1 MNGRLV
7 LRDAAPD
14 DRSFLEA
21 MLVEAVNWDA
31 RRVRLDR
38 DAILREPQLAHYIE
52 GWKRPG
58 DLGIL
63 AELVDKPV
71 GAAWL
76 RILGVDDPGY
86 GFIDERTPEVSIGVA
101 EERRGKGIGG
111 ALLEALAASARRAGH
126 AALCLSVATLNPA
139 VALYE
144 RHGFVPV
151 ARSPVAMTMRRDL
164 TR

>member
-7 LRDAAPD
+7 LREAAPD
-14 DRSFLEA
+14 DRPFLEA

-38 DAILREPQLAHYIE
+38 EAILREPQLAHYTE

-63 AELVDKPV
+63 AELLGKPV

-76 RILGVDDPGY
+76 RVFGVDDPGY
-86 GFIDERTPEVSIGVA
+86 GFIDGRTPEMSIGVV
-101 EERRGKGIGG
+101 EERRGQGVGG
-111 ALLEALAASARRAGH
+111 ALLEALAVPARRAGH
-126 AALCLSVATLNPA
+126 AALCLSVATFNPA

-164 TR
+164 SR